1 MSTARRYG
9 TMPGQVVAIDG
20 ESGAILWDVE
30 VDGDP
35 FGGATVVN
43 DLVLTATFQGAILA
57 LDRATGR
64 EVWRY
69 AAPGGVN
76 GWPAVAGDTIFWPIG
91 LAQPPRLLALRL
103 PAS

>member
-1 MSTARRYG
+1 MN
-9 TMPGQVVAIDG
+9 GQVVAIDAAT
-20 ESGAILWDVE
+20 GAILWDVE

-43 DLVLTATFQGAILA
+43 DLVLTGTFQGDIYA
-57 LDRATGR
+57 LDRATGA

-69 AAPGGVN
+69 RAPGGVN

-103 PAS
+103 PSV